1 MNLKGYI
8 NFIIIILFCIG
19 CAGIQQE
26 TSRGFA
32 GTGKTEYLKGASL
45 SEKIPHL
52 SRENPDNLFEEP
64 EQPDSNAIVTYRN
77 ESEEEKPIF
86 PDTDPNNTHDKRYY
100 ISMID
105 SDLRSVLLSFA
116 KGSRYNIILDPNVN
130 GRISLDLKDI
140 SLEDA
145 LDHILT
151 PAGYEYRKEGNLIY
165 VSRPAKDTRIFTL
178 NYLATIREGK
188 TIIEAKTLGGV
199 DGDNAEPTKITSKD
213 KADLWDEIEKGMEH
227 LLSDEGEFFVNKM
240 ASIIIVTDY
249 TKNLKKIAEFL
260 ETVEGTIQRQ
270 VLIEATI
277 AEVMLSDD
285 HQTGIDWTYLV
296 GSQTG
301 ERFLGDNTKF
311 ALDTAGLMS
320 SSVFEFS
327 FQYKDVDALLKAISE
342 QGKMNIISRPRLTTL
357 NNQKAIIKVGTEEVY
372 FERETEITTTGKTE
386 TYTVQFFTVGL
397 LLDVTPQISP
407 EDEITLHI
415 HPVISEKIED
425 RPYPAGGGTIPI
437 VNIRES
443 SSVVKVKSGHTA
455 VLAGLMLEKD
465 IRNASGVP
473 GLMKIPLLGNL
484 FRYSKNEKTKTELVI
499 ILTPRILFGKEMDEY
514 GDDALKDIEYLKK
527 YRPRRRLWPNDL

>member
-1 MNLKGYI
+1 MNLKR
-8 NFIIIILFCIG
+8 FIIFILIILFCFG
-19 CAGIQQE
+19 CTGIQKNNE
-26 TSRGFA
+26 NGLA
-32 GTGKTEYLKGASL
+32 GTEKTLSLKNASL
-45 SEKIPHL
+45 SEDIPL
-52 SRENPDNLFEEP
+52 LLREDPDNFP
-64 EQPDSNAIVTYRN
+64 EKPGEPDSTATVAYIN
-77 ESEEEKPIF
+77 EPEEEKQVF
-86 PDTDPNNTHDKRYY
+86 LDMDTNNPQEEKRYY

-116 KGSRYNIILDPNVN
+116 KGSQYNIILDPNVN

-145 LDHILT
+145 LDNILT

-165 VSRPAKDTRIFTL
+165 VSRPTKDTRIFTL

-188 TIIEAKTLGGV
+188 TIIEAKTPGGV
-199 DGDNAEPTKITSKD
+199 DGDNAEPTKVTSKD

-227 LLSDEGEFFVNKM
+227 LLSDKGKFFINKM

-249 TKNLKKIAEFL
+249 AKNLKKIAEFL

-296 GSQTG
+296 GRETSQ
-301 ERFLGDNTKF
+301 RFLGDNTRF
-311 ALDTAGLMS
+311 TLDTTGLMS

-327 FQYKDVDALLKAISE
+327 FLYKDVDALLKAISE
-342 QGKMNIISRPRLTTL
+342 QGKMNIISRPKLTTL

-372 FERETEITTTGKTE
+372 FERETETTTTGKTE
-386 TYTVQFFTVGL
+386 TYTAKFFTVGL

-425 RPYPAGGGTIPI
+425 RPYPIGGGTIPI

-465 IRNASGVP
+465 VRNASGVP
-473 GLMKIPLLGNL
+473 VLMKIPLLGNL
-484 FRYSKNEKTKTELVI
+484 FSYSKNEKTKTELVI
-499 ILTPRILFGKEMDEY
+499 TLTPRILFGKEMDEY
-514 GDDALKDIEYLKK
+514 RDETLKEMSDLQD
-527 YRPRRRLWPNDL
+527 YRPRRRL